1 MGSVDWGFACL
12 ALPGVCFH
20 PKPQHNSRLCHASP
34 GGTLD
39 DNKTSSA
46 NGRITC
52 CHSAE
57 LLC

>member
-1 MGSVDWGFACL
+1 MGRVNWVFACL
-12 ALPGVCFH
+12 VLPGVCSH
-20 PKPQHNSRLCHASP
+20 PKAACTHNSP

-46 NGRITC
+46 NATIIP

-57 LLC
+57 LLS